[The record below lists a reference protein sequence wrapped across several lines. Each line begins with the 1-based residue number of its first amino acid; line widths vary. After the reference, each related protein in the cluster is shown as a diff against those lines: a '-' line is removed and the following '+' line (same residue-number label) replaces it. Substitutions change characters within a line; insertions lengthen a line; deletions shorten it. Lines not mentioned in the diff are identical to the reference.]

1 MKPTIQILSLSR
13 RLLILGVL
21 LVCLIFLA
29 SQRPVYADACSDCTA
44 TYNNHVNFCYS
55 ILNLCQY
62 LGGTSCESLFE
73 TCWSNSTVA
82 YYNCQSN
89 SCVGGGVVG
98 GGRESGGDP
107 PGWRTA
113 CVQGCDEVYSTCHD
127 NGGANTGSYQSCVAS
142 GVDSDDCCYLERVIC
157 LGGC

>member
-1 MKPTIQILSLSR
+1 MSLTRQILRLTR

-21 LVCLIFLA
+21 LLCLTFFA

-44 TYNNHVNFCYS
+44 TYNNHVNFCYG
-55 ILNLCQY
+55 ILYLCQQ
-62 LGGTSCESLFE
+62 LGGTACESLFE

-82 YYNCQSN
+82 YYSCQSN
-89 SCVGGGVVG
+89 NCVESG
-98 GGRESGGDP
+98 GGREPGGGEP

-113 CVQGCDEVYSTCHD
+113 CVRACDDVYWACHD

-142 GVDSDDCCYLERVIC
+142 GVDADDCCYLERVIC